1 MKTPKGPPAHQAGP
15 GDRLPAK
22 APAGTSGKPRGARRL
37 TLGDMAD
44 ALGVSTAT
52 VSLALRDSPLV
63 APATRARIKAH
74 ALAAGYVYNRSAAA
88 LRTARSN
95 MIGVAVHDILNP
107 YFAEVF
113 RALEDELGRENQ
125 VVLICNHR
133 DDVTRQTR
141 FVETLM
147 QHRVDGLVICASV
160 GTQAKDINALADSGL
175 PVTLICRDVAGAR
188 VPVVRS
194 DDVAGARMV
203 VAHLVAQ
210 GHRNIAMIG
219 GRRQSSSGHDRN
231 LGWKQALEAAGID
244 AAGQLD
250 IPELMTAADGRDAVA
265 RLLRATPR
273 PTAVFAFND
282 LIAHGLLSA
291 LRRAGVEPGKDI
303 AVAGYD
309 DTDGAAS
316 RTPALTSVW
325 NKPDEI
331 GRIAAA
337 LMLRQISGAP
347 VGPAPA
353 PILPE
358 LRVRES
364 TPSPRPQS
372 DAPAPGPT
380 TQH

>member
-1 MKTPKGPPAHQAGP
+1 MTIKTPKGPPAVQAAP
-15 GDRLPAK
+15 GEPLVASSREPGRA
-22 APAGTSGKPRGARRL
+22 RGARRL
-37 TLGDMAD
+37 TLGDMAE
-44 ALGVSTAT
+44 ALQVSTAT

-63 APATRARIKAH
+63 APATRERIKAH

-133 DDVTRQTR
+133 DDVARQQR
-141 FVETLM
+141 FIDTLM

-160 GTQAKDINALADSGL
+160 GTRVEDINGLADSGI

-203 VAHLVAQ
+203 VSHLIAQ
-210 GHRNIAMIG
+210 GHRQIAMIG

-231 LGWKQALEAAGID
+231 LGWKLALEEAGID
-244 AAGQLD
+244 VAAQLD
-250 IPELMTAADGRDAVA
+250 IPELMTTADGRDAVA
-265 RLLRATPR
+265 QLLSATPR

-291 LRRAGVEPGKDI
+291 LRRAGVEPGRDI
-303 AVAGYD
+303 AIAGYD

-331 GRIAAA
+331 GRTAAA
-337 LMLRQISGAP
+337 LMLRQIAGAP
-347 VGPAPA
+347 VTEMPA

-364 TPSPRPQS
+364 TPPPK
-372 DAPAPGPT
+372 PGGEG
-380 TQH
+380 QARGA